1 MTRIRRTGAIMLAA
15 PLAMAFPLLGAS
27 IPAKAASTSVLYP
40 ENGAVIRSGSQLT
53 ASAEFDFALD
63 MHLRADIPGA
73 GNTFLAKRSLAGK
86 LSGTI
91 PLRRNGVY
99 RVFLQGGITKHVYDS
114 NTFTVRIPPARPGGV
129 SAKVSG
135 GKLSVRWNLGLE
147 DDISGYT
154 VTAGPAGSKSG
165 SAGALCG
172 GSSCSTTFSLP
183 SGTTGTVPVT
193 VRAKRPDGVGGS
205 VSSAS
210 ASTSVTVPSTPRS
223 PLGSL
228 PSSAPGSP
236 STVGNAPLTPFNQKS
251 PVTLPYVQP
260 DGAVPGIAYPAPQVA
275 DRAKPKAGDASAI
288 SSLEW
293 GKSLGI
299 ALVLLVLAAHL
310 GMWTRRMRVAQAG
323 LSEKGKAARTARS
336 GTGRTRVRRARE
348 QIARAEAAAKMTKL
362 PESQAADKPS
372 ARRCSGDTPVK
383 QALRESAVSQA
394 RHRPATLGTAASGVS
409 VRIASS
415 SAGGRRSGRGERRRR
430 R

>member
-1 MTRIRRTGAIMLAA
+1 MLAA

-53 ASAEFDFALD
+53 ATAEFDFALD

-73 GNTFLAKRSLAGK
+73 SNTFLAKRSLAGK

-114 NTFTVRIPPARPGGV
+114 NTFTVRIPPARPSGV

-135 GKLSVRWNLGLE
+135 NKLSVRWNLGLE

-154 VTAGPAGSKSG
+154 VTAGSAGSKSG

-205 VSSAS
+205 VTSDS
-210 ASTSVTVPSTPRS
+210 ASTSVTVVSTPRS
-223 PLGSL
+223 PFGSL
-228 PSSAPGSP
+228 PSSAPPGSP
-236 STVGNAPLTPFNQKS
+236 PTVGSAPLTPFNQQS
-251 PVTLPYVQP
+251 PVTLPSVQP

-275 DRAKPKAGDASAI
+275 DQAKPKADDASAI

-323 LSEKGKAARTARS
+323 LSEKGRAARTARS

-348 QIARAEAAAKMTKL
+348 QIARAEAAAKMSEV
-362 PESQAADKPS
+362 PELMAADKPTT
-372 ARRCSGDTPVK
+372 RRRSGDTPVK
-383 QALRESAVSQA
+383 QALRESTASKT
-394 RHRPATLGTAASGVS
+394 RRRPATFGKATSGVS

-415 SAGGRRSGRGERRRR
+415 STGGRRSGRGERRRR